1 MKKQLLLIVLLSI
14 NLMAFGQRICGSIYN
29 QEYLNSLTPQQK
41 IKLDNFN
48 NKLEVKEKNELKG
61 IPQ

>member
-29 QEYLNSLTPQQK
+29 QEYLNSLSPQ
-41 IKLDNFN
+41 
-48 NKLEVKEKNELKG
+48 EKN
-61 IPQ
+61 